1 MKLTCWTVVFFSFS
15 LFHSR
20 LKLPNLC
27 PWASPQQLSSTR
39 GEQKLSRSLQAPRS
53 WTSSCRVG
61 VAQQYALMSA
71 ADALNAS
78 VSQWPRVLLVVL
90 CRGNW
95 DGLHHRNVRRVSNWE
110 DPVVPHT
117 CCHLSGSVVNF
128 LLICCFKRFSLSSL
142 LFHSCPLIRVVVKVK
157 PCTLTQKEPSDP
169 SDSSLLLRGELED
182 VFYSTILVE
191 LHQLTLAVL
200 SFHDAKQENRVIH
213 ICCFPKLSSGMGW

>member
-1 MKLTCWTVVFFSFS
+1 MLNCCFFLS
-15 LFHSR
+15 HSR
-20 LKLPNLC
+20 PKLPNLC

-61 VAQQYALMSA
+61 VAQKYTLISA

-78 VSQWPRVLLVVL
+78 VGQWPWVLLVVL

-95 DGLHHRNVRRVSNWE
+95 DRLHHRNVRRVSNWE

-117 CCHLSGSVVNF
+117 CCHLSGGAIMNF
-128 LLICCFKRFSLSSL
+128 LLICCFKRFSLTRSL

-157 PCTLTQKEPSDP
+157 PCTLTPKEPSDQR
-169 SDSSLLLRGELED
+169 DSWLLLRGELEN
-182 VFYSTILVE
+182 VF
-191 LHQLTLAVL
+191 
-200 SFHDAKQENRVIH
+200 
-213 ICCFPKLSSGMGW
+213 